1 MLLSPRA
8 IRTAV
13 LVPLAIAAVALTG
26 LSPAHADRTY
36 PPPESG
42 DVVFFQTN
50 SGTTGADIRC
60 MQVDKGRMDDFAP
73 VDQFG
78 CEYGANQAWRMG
90 QVNGDPNVFWLQ
102 NVGTGKC
109 LDDYAFGTAQGNP
122 IIQYTCL
129 VGTNQQWRMTWSYN
143 DGYAEFQNVN
153 SGLCLSVDGLNT
165 SNYRRFVQN
174 PCYGFSNERF
184 DPIWPA
190 H

>member
-1 MLLSPRA
+1 MLSLPRM
-8 IRTAV
+8 IRAAV
-13 LVPLAIAAVALTG
+13 LVPLAVAAVALT
-26 LSPAHADRTY
+26 SVAPANADHSL
-36 PPPESG
+36 PAPESG

-50 SGTTGADIRC
+50 SGTTGDDTKC
-60 MQVDKGRMDDFAP
+60 MQVDKWRTDDLAP
-73 VDQFG
+73 VDQFK

-90 QVNGDPNVFWLQ
+90 MVNGDPTVFWLQ

-109 LDDYAFGTAQGNP
+109 LDDYAYGLNQGNP

-129 VGTNQQWRMTWSYN
+129 IGPNQQWRMHWDDY
-143 DGYAEFQNVN
+143 DGNAQFQNVL

-184 DPIWPA
+184 DPIWA
-190 H
+190 R